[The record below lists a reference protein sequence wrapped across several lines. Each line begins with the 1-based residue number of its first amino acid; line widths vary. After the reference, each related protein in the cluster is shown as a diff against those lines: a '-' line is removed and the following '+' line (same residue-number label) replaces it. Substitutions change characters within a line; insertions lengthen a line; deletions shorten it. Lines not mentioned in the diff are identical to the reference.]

1 MIAIMRG
8 ACLIAVA
15 LLLTPMAEAAPSPPP
30 CPPQV
35 EAQTDAGALPHLGAA
50 LKPGATINILAVGAV
65 ADAKPAGG
73 LTQDAAPAG
82 FFTQLSRALDAGV
95 HGLHTQVT
103 VRGGRGLLA
112 PTQLALIRA
121 ALAQH
126 AYQVVLW
133 QTGTVDAVQDEPP
146 EDFYR
151 ALADGADA
159 VSQANADLVLV
170 EPQYSRFLEANADLS
185 PYLSAMQEVG
195 ATTGA
200 VVFHRY
206 DLMHDWED
214 AGLID
219 LEHAAL
225 SDRPAVAAR
234 LHACLAA
241 DLART
246 LLTGAAGVR

>member
-1 MIAIMRG
+1 MTVIWRT
-8 ACLIAVA
+8 ACLLALA
-15 LLLTPMAEAAPSPPP
+15 LLLAPSARAAASSPP
-30 CPPQV
+30 CPAPA
-35 EAQTDAGALPHLGAA
+35 EETTDAGALPHLGAA
-50 LKPGATINILAVGAV
+50 LKPGAAISILAVGAV
-65 ADAKPAGG
+65 ADAKPASG
-73 LTQDAAPAG
+73 LTREAEPAG
-82 FFTQLSRALDAGV
+82 FFTQLSHALDAGI

-112 PTQLALIRA
+112 PTQLELIRA

-185 PYLSAMQEVG
+185 PYLSAMQEV
-195 ATTGA
+195 A

-214 AGLID
+214 SGLID

-241 DLART
+241 ELART

>member
-1 MIAIMRG
+1 
-8 ACLIAVA
+8 
-15 LLLTPMAEAAPSPPP
+15 
-30 CPPQV
+30 V
-35 EAQTDAGALPHLGAA
+35 EEQPDAGALPHLGAA
-50 LKPGATINILAVGAV
+50 LKPGATLSILSVGAV
-65 ADAKPAGG
+65 ADAKPGGG
-73 LTQDAAPAG
+73 LTPTTPPTG
-82 FFTQLSRALDAGV
+82 FFTQLSHALESGV
-95 HGLHTQVT
+95 RGLHMQVT

-112 PTQLALIRA
+112 PTQLDLIRA

-146 EDFYR
+146 EEFYR

-185 PYLSAMQEVG
+185 PYLSAIQEVG
-195 ATTGA
+195 ATSGR

-219 LEHAAL
+219 LEHASM

-241 DLART
+241 ELART
-246 LLTGAAGVR
+246 LLTGAAGAR